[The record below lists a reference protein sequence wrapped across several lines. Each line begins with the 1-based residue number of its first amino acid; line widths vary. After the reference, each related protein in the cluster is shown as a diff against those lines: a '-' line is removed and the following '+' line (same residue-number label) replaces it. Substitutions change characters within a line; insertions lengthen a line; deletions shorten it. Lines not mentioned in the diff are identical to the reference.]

1 MADGTEKNIEDI
13 QQGDMIQS
21 WDIEN
26 NCLYAVPAL
35 CSVKTGYAREYKA
48 YLFENGSYLT
58 IYDPHHIYSCT
69 TQAPK
74 RASSFK
80 ISETT
85 IGWPGQEVMYV
96 GDMKHNLARPKA
108 HYTLLT
114 ANNLYFADGILCGH
128 NADSKNTF
136 AEMGVFT
143 PTAEEKAL
151 YELDAEPYMIRREEK
166 FNPEYLKEVA
176 TIRGEVIRI
185 KK

>member
-1 MADGTEKNIEDI
+1 
-13 QQGDMIQS
+13 
-21 WDIEN
+21 
-26 NCLYAVPAL
+26 
-35 CSVKTGYAREYKA
+35 
-48 YLFENGSYLT
+48 
-58 IYDPHHIYSCT
+58 
-69 TQAPK
+69 
-74 RASSFK
+74 
-80 ISETT
+80 
-85 IGWPGQEVMYV
+85 MYV

-185 KK
+185 KKQIETLKKRLGNTDYKALKFFEGLLPLDEWSGAADDRAALREKINERQDKLALMQEKYDAIKAKYLTNKTPVDCFKECYIRDMAYLREHQTKE